1 MPLTDLL
8 AAVQTQLC
16 TATDRDS
23 VLQAAAG
30 LLACRQAN
38 AEQIYLNLCQREALG
53 STAIGHGIAIPHGRA
68 PTLDRPVA
76 PCCDWRPR
84 SISAATSRWT
94 WCSRWPSPPTTPTS
108 T

>member
-53 STAIGHGIAIPHGRA
+53 STVIGHGIAIPHGRA
-68 PTLDRPVA
+68 PTLDRPAA
-76 PCCDWRPR
+76 PCCGWPPR
-84 SISAATSRWT
+84 STSAATSRWT
-94 WCSRWPSPPTTPTS
+94 WCSPWPSPPTTPTS

>member
-68 PTLDRPVA
+68 PALDRPRGALLRLAA
-76 PCCDWRPR
+76 PVDFGGDE
-84 SISAATSRWT
+84 
-94 WCSRWPSPPTTPTS
+94 
-108 T
+108 

>member
-53 STAIGHGIAIPHGRA
+53 ITAIGHGIAIPHAARQPWTA
-68 PTLDRPVA
+68 P
-76 PCCDWRPR
+76 
-84 SISAATSRWT
+84 
-94 WCSRWPSPPTTPTS
+94 
-108 T
+108 

>member
-23 VLQAAAG
+23 VLKAAAG

-38 AEQIYLNLCQREALG
+38 AEQIYLNL
-53 STAIGHGIAIPHGRA
+53 
-68 PTLDRPVA
+68 
-76 PCCDWRPR
+76 
-84 SISAATSRWT
+84 
-94 WCSRWPSPPTTPTS
+94 
-108 T
+108 

>member
-53 STAIGHGIAIPHGRA
+53 STAIGHGIAIPTAARRPWTA
-68 PTLDRPVA
+68 PVA
-76 PCCDWRPR
+76 PCCGWRPR
-84 SISAATSRWT
+84 STSAAMSRWT
-94 WCSRWPSPPTTPTS
+94 WCSRWPSPPITPTS